1 MKLHPIV
8 CSDSVETAFQEMK
21 DQEPHRLT
29 YVNAG
34 SEEYATVVEPLAP
47 AGLRPLSKRQR
58 QMLKSRIVVALIAT
72 LVASCDKPAPPIS
85 QARPVRT
92 VAVERVAEGETVSL
106 TGHVRAKDQAS
117 LAFRLDG
124 RMIERP
130 VNVGDVLKAG
140 QLVARLDPTIQ
151 QNALRTAEGNLS
163 ALEAQLREAGITF
176 WRQQE
181 LLKDGWAS
189 RAKFDEA
196 EHKLQTIQ
204 AQVDAAQAQVRI
216 AEEQLSYTV
225 LSADAPGAVTA
236 YGAEPGEVVHSGQMI
251 VQLARQGG
259 RDAVFDVP
267 EQLMR
272 TGPRD
277 PLVQIALTNDP
288 TVRATGRVR
297 EVAPQADATTRTF
310 QFKVGIIDPPEGME
324 LGPTVTGRIKLPAP
338 PGVEIPASALTEANG
353 RPAVWV
359 VDPQNKTVTLRN
371 VDVLRHDPATVV
383 ISQGL
388 EAGDLVVTAGVQTLH
403 PGQKI
408 RLLGAA

>member
-1 MKLHPIV
+1 MFKPQVLCAALIV
-8 CSDSVETAFQEMK
+8 
-21 DQEPHRLT
+21 
-29 YVNAG
+29 
-34 SEEYATVVEPLAP
+34 ATVT
-47 AGLRPLSKRQR
+47 G
-58 QMLKSRIVVALIAT
+58 
-72 LVASCDKPAPPIS
+72 CDKPVPPAP
-85 QARPVRT
+85 QARPVRA

-130 VNVGDVLKAG
+130 VNVGDVLTAG
-140 QLVARLDPTIQ
+140 QVVAKLDPQIQ
-151 QNALRTAEGNLS
+151 QNSLRTAEGNLS
-163 ALEAQLREAGITF
+163 SLEAQLREARITF

-181 LLKDGWAS
+181 LLKDGWTS

-204 AQVDAAQAQVRI
+204 AQVDAAQAQVRT

-225 LSADAPGAVTA
+225 LSVDAPGAVTA
-236 YGAEPGEVVHSGQMI
+236 VGAEPGEVIHAGQMI

-267 EQLMR
+267 EQLNR

-277 PLVQIALTNDP
+277 PLVQIALSNDP

-310 QFKVGIIDPPEGME
+310 QFKVGIIDPPQGME
-324 LGPTVTGRIKLPAP
+324 LGSTVTGSIKLSAL

-359 VDPQNKTVTLRN
+359 VDPESKSVSLRE

-383 ISQGL
+383 ISEGL
-388 EAGDLVVTAGVQTLH
+388 ETGDLVVTAGAQVLR
-403 PGQKI
+403 PGQKV
-408 RLLGAA
+408 RLLGGV

>member
-1 MKLHPIV
+1 MFKPQIL
-8 CSDSVETAFQEMK
+8 
-21 DQEPHRLT
+21 L
-29 YVNAG
+29 AG
-34 SEEYATVVEPLAP
+34 LIAATVT
-47 AGLRPLSKRQR
+47 G
-58 QMLKSRIVVALIAT
+58 
-72 LVASCDKPAPPIS
+72 CDKPVPPAP
-85 QARPVRT
+85 QARPVRA
-92 VAVERVAEGETVSL
+92 VAAERVAEGETVSL
-106 TGHVRAKDQAS
+106 TGHVRSKDQAS

-130 VNVGDVLKAG
+130 VNVGDLLTAG
-140 QLVARLDPTIQ
+140 QVVAKLDPQIQ
-151 QNALRTAEGNLS
+151 QNSLRTAEGNLS
-163 ALEAQLREAGITF
+163 SLEAQLREARITF

-181 LLKDGWAS
+181 LLKDGWTS

-225 LSADAPGAVTA
+225 LSADAPGTVTA
-236 YGAEPGEVVHSGQMI
+236 KGAEPGEVVHAVQMI
-251 VQLARQGG
+251 VELAREGG

-267 EQLMR
+267 EQLNR

-310 QFKVGIIDPPEGME
+310 QVKVGIIDPPQGME
-324 LGPTVTGRIKLPAP
+324 LGSTVTGRIKLSAP

-359 VDPQNKTVTLRN
+359 VDPQSKTVSLRE
-371 VDVLRHDPATVV
+371 VEVLRHDPATVV

-388 EAGDLVVTAGVQTLH
+388 ETGDLVVTAGVQTLR
-403 PGQKI
+403 PGQKVQ
-408 RLLGAA
+408 LLGAV